1 MDNPT
6 NQLTRQEWEDLR
18 EQLYV
23 LLDVTWDY
31 STNVARLEQLNV
43 KKSREETA
51 EAYNKRA
58 QQVYHERFK
67 QTKQDS
73 FERVVAVLNCLKQL
87 GLPQD
92 LWPKE
97 MEIKR

>member
-1 MDNPT
+1 MDSEA
-6 NQLTRQEWEDLR
+6 NQLTRQQWEDLR

-31 STNVARLEQLNV
+31 STNVARLEQINI
-43 KKSREETA
+43 KKQREESP
-51 EAYNKRA
+51 EAYNERV
-58 QQVYHERFK
+58 QQAYRERFK

-73 FERVVAVLNCLKQL
+73 FDRVVAVINYLKQL

-97 MEIKR
+97 IEIKR

>member
-1 MDNPT
+1 MSEQT
-6 NQLTRQEWEDLR
+6 LTRQEWEDLR

-31 STNVARLEQLNV
+31 SANVARLGQLSL
-43 KKSREETA
+43 KRQRDEKP
-51 EAYNKRA
+51 EAYDKRVR
-58 QQVYHERFK
+58 QDYQERFK

-73 FERVVAVLNCLKQL
+73 FERVVAVLGYMKKL
-87 GLPQD
+87 GLPRD

-97 MEIKR
+97 IEIKR

>member
-1 MDNPT
+1 MDSQTP
-6 NQLTRQEWEDLR
+6 LSRQEWEDLR

-43 KKSREETA
+43 KKQREETV
-51 EAYNKRA
+51 EAHNKRA

-73 FERVVAVLNCLKQL
+73 FERVVAVLDYLKRL

-97 MEIKR
+97 IEIKR

>member
-1 MDNPT
+1 MDT
-6 NQLTRQEWEDLR
+6 TTSLSRQEWEDLR

-31 STNVARLEQLNV
+31 STNVSRLEQINV
-43 KKSREETA
+43 KRSREESPET
-51 EAYNKRA
+51 YNKRA

-73 FERVVAVLNCLKQL
+73 FERVVAALNYLKKL

>member
-1 MDNPT
+1 MAE
-6 NQLTRQEWEDLR
+6 QALTRQEWEDLR

-31 STNVARLEQLNV
+31 SVNVARLGQLGI
-43 KKSREETA
+43 KRLRDEKP
-51 EAYNKRA
+51 EAYDKRV
-58 QQVYHERFK
+58 QQDYQTRFK

-73 FERVVAVLNCLKQL
+73 FERVVAALNYLKKL
-87 GLPQD
+87 GLPKD

-97 MEIKR
+97 IEIKR

>member
-1 MDNPT
+1 MDDQAP
-6 NQLTRQEWEDLR
+6 LTRQEWEDLR

-31 STNVARLEQLNV
+31 STNVSRLEQINV
-43 KKSREETA
+43 KRSREESP
-51 EAYNKRA
+51 EQYNKRA
-58 QQVYHERFK
+58 QKAYQERFK
-67 QTKQDS
+67 QTKADS
-73 FERVVAVLNCLKQL
+73 FERVVAVIGYLKRL

-97 MEIKR
+97 IEIKR

>member
-1 MDNPT
+1 MSE
-6 NQLTRQEWEDLR
+6 QELTRPEWEELR

-31 STNVARLEQLNV
+31 STNVARLEQINV
-43 KKSREETA
+43 KKQREEKI
-51 EAYNKRA
+51 EDYNKRA
-58 QQVYHERFK
+58 QKVYQERFK

-73 FERVVAVLNCLKQL
+73 FERVVAVLNGLKKL
-87 GLPQD
+87 GLPRD

-97 MEIKR
+97 IEIKR

>member
-1 MDNPT
+1 MAE
-6 NQLTRQEWEDLR
+6 QELTRQEWEELR

-31 STNVARLEQLNV
+31 SANVARLEQINV
-43 KKSREETA
+43 KKQREERP
-51 EAYNKRA
+51 EDYDQRLKQAY
-58 QQVYHERFK
+58 QERFR

-73 FERVVAVLNCLKQL
+73 FERVVAVLGALKKL
-87 GLPQD
+87 GLPRD

-97 MEIKR
+97 IEIKR